1 MSEVQNFIGTRIAIL
16 RPSARTYYF
25 LDWNNA
31 HRVWGGVGEDIPSEQ
46 LQHGQH
52 GELRNYDLK
61 LFVRM
66 LRGANKE
73 LRGRVC
79 GQFVRR
85 TQPDGTVQTYAV
97 ATLSPLNKLPTWCT
111 RKEYRVSNH
120 FGSPV
125 IDDVRLYSVG
135 VPPRT
140 PAPPQRPSDPEG
152 IPKRIA
158 RILALDYINSGDEC
172 PITMMP
178 LEIDQTAVTSCYH
191 VFEKG
196 AIKEWM
202 KTNTSCPVCKANCS
216 VTEVSN

>member
-16 RPSARTYYF
+16 RPSLRTYYF
-25 LDWNNA
+25 LDWDA
-31 HRVWGGVGEDIPSEQ
+31 DRRRWGPVGEDIPSEQ

-52 GELRNYDLK
+52 AELRHYDLK
-61 LFVRM
+61 IFLRM
-66 LRGANKE
+66 LRGPSKE

-85 TQPDGTVQTYAV
+85 TQPNGTIQTYAV
-97 ATLSPLNKLPTWCT
+97 ATLSPFNKLPTSYT
-111 RKEYRVSNH
+111 RREYRVSNH
-120 FGSPV
+120 FGSPI
-125 IDDVRLYSVG
+125 IDDMQLYRVAA
-135 VPPRT
+135 PPRT

-152 IPKRIA
+152 LPKRIA

-202 KTNTSCPVCKANCS
+202 KSNTSCPVCKANCS
-216 VTEVSN
+216 VTEV